1 MEQRHFRPPSLTLL
15 TRRDRLCP
23 LMKLLIT
30 LSFIAMVAA
39 NSLAV
44 ISPYT
49 DAQSCPMACCQY
61 KPYSSLSRVCC
72 VTQCKEPGGTQG
84 SSATTILAE
93 ARYRDPAVA
102 RPFSNPE
109 TDSAL
114 IKKFNESPAAN
125 SQGSSN
131 RYLQGCSLLI

>member
-1 MEQRHFRPPSLTLL
+1 
-15 TRRDRLCP
+15 
-23 LMKLLIT
+23 MKLLIT

-44 ISPYT
+44 ASPYG
-49 DAQSCPMACCQY
+49 QSCPMACCQD
-61 KPYSSLSRVCC
+61 KPHSSLSRVCC
-72 VTQCKEPGGTQG
+72 VTQCKDPAGTHG
-84 SSATTILAE
+84 SSATTILTE
-93 ARYRDPAVA
+93 ARYRDPAVV

-114 IKKFNESPAAN
+114 IKKLTETPAAN
-125 SQGSSN
+125 SPGSSN